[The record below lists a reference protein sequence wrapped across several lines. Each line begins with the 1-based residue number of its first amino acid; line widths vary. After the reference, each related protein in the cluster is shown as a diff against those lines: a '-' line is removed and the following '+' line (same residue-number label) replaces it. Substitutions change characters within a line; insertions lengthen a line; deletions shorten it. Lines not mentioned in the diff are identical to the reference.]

1 MCLYCKPLI
10 KAIDNYI
17 AKADDS
23 LSDTLDDEGFAKP
36 KKSFQYIKDIEDS
49 AAEALIA
56 ETEYFVAE
64 AEKAVD
70 LETFAKDV

>member
-23 LSDTLDDEGFAKP
+23 LSETLGDEGFVKP

-56 ETEYFVAE
+56 ETEDFVAA

-70 LETFAKDV
+70 MIGRAHV